1 MVASKTTATTT
12 TQAEQLQGQ
21 QQIPP
26 LRCGMTTKKTGNSK
40 GKSRGNGNGNGK
52 SKNAGFFVAL
62 RMTSVGGMTGVGG

>member
-40 GKSRGNGNGNGK
+40 GKSRGNGK